1 MTQNPNTPAPGS
13 WPQGSPQQGAPQGVP
28 PQVAPQQGVPQ
39 QAGYPQQPGYP
50 QAGYPPQPYP
60 GQGYP
65 PQAGYAG
72 QAYPQGAYGRP
83 AYGPQ
88 AGAQPGYGGPG
99 GQPPAP
105 RASSSKV
112 LLIVI
117 GAVVLLV
124 IAGAALLMLSNRQ
137 APVDPVT
144 PTPVPTVPTTTA
156 SPSPEP
162 TATGSAEP
170 TGEPT
175 QEPTEGPSPE
185 PTPPNGGVV
194 DLGNGVMFLP
204 APGWEVQEQA
214 PSAISVSD
222 GKAVFVTRVVQ
233 QKKNTN
239 AGQLC
244 DAFNR
249 QVLDGATGA
258 KFGDAKDLDINLKN
272 LAVAQCPAAFIST
285 SNGKSTQMLAVTFAA
300 VRTTDGVSTLSTLL
314 FTKDTPEDSFN
325 AVDQMLGVV
334 LGSQSAG

>member
-1 MTQNPNTPAPGS
+1 V
-13 WPQGSPQQGAPQGVP
+13 PQQGVPQGV
-28 PQVAPQQGVPQ
+28 PQQGVPQ
-39 QAGYPQQPGYP
+39 QGVPQQGVPQAGYPQQQGVPQQGVPQAGYPQQQPGYP

-65 PQAGYAG
+65 P

-144 PTPVPTVPTTTA
+144 PTPVPTVPTTA

-162 TATGSAEP
+162 TASGSAEP

-214 PSAISVSD
+214 PTAISVSD

-258 KFGDAKDLDINLKN
+258 KFGEAKDLEINLKN

-314 FTKDTPEDSFN
+314 FTKDTPEDSFT

-334 LGSQSAG
+334 LASQSAG